1 MSTDQYSP
9 AVNLLSDQMG
19 HRRAIR
25 VKWKSDAGILIDVHQ
40 VAFSALASALTRNLG
55 EKVENLEKSQE
66 GQICLI
72 SHFVQGV
79 DLCETSI
86 SEGLY
91 SQAAALLKQ
100 EVEIVSGIEEYR
112 TNKRQ
117 EKKTPLIGKG
127 ITAGFGPVYGQLND
141 IAHLGRHEIA
151 KNIVSGSVG
160 GLTGASIVPIYEKEL
175 AFALYGQHIHYIIL
189 ITQQLDVLFQSMYGS
204 GLNEEERGWVGSA
217 IGVLLKEGFLKLP
230 DDAEGDE
237 AAWVRS
243 IIEIEEPRPRRSG
256 RAFAKRPSKNKDA
269 G

>member
-1 MSTDQYSP
+1 MTDEKYSP
-9 AVNLLSDQMG
+9 AVLLLADQME
-19 HRRAIR
+19 HRMANRE
-25 VKWKSDAGILIDVHQ
+25 KWKRDAAILIDVHQ
-40 VAFSALASALTRNLG
+40 VAFSALASVLKRNLG
-55 EKVENLEKSQE
+55 RKVEDVSKAQE

-72 SHFVQGV
+72 SHFVQGIE
-79 DLCETSI
+79 LCESSI

-112 TNKRQ
+112 TDKRK

-127 ITAGFGPVYGQLND
+127 VTAGFGPVYGQLND

-160 GLTGASIVPIYEKEL
+160 NLTGASIVPVYEKDL

-189 ITQQLDVLFQSMYGS
+189 VTQQLDVLFQSIYGK
-204 GLNEEERGWVGSA
+204 GLNEDEKGWSGGA

-230 DDAEGDE
+230 DNAEGEE
-237 AAWVRS
+237 ADWIRS
-243 IIEIEEPRPRRSG
+243 MIKI
-256 RAFAKRPSKNKDA
+256 K
-269 G
+269 